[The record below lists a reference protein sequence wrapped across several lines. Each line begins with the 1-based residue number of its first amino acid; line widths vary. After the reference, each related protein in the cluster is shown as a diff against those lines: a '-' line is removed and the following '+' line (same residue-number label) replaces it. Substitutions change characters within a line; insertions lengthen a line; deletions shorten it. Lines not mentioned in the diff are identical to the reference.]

1 MAEWETVILD
11 GEKMISR
18 REAHDHLTERLGLP
32 EYYGR
37 NLDALFDL
45 LSTRIGETRL
55 VVQNAPLITEN
66 LGPYGRALLD
76 VLEDAAAENPGL
88 AVELRQGPV

>member
-1 MAEWETVILD
+1 METIFLD
-11 GEKMISR
+11 AAAMTDR
-18 REAHDHLTERLGLP
+18 AAAHACLAGRLGLP
-32 EYYGR
+32 AYYGR

-45 LSTRIGETRL
+45 LSTREGETRL
-55 VVQNAPLITEN
+55 VVQNTPLLTEN

>member
-1 MAEWETVILD
+1 METIILD
-11 GEKMISR
+11 AAAMTDR
-18 REAHDHLTERLGLP
+18 AAAHDHLAARLCLP
-32 EYYGR
+32 AYYGR

-45 LSTRIGETRL
+45 LSTRERETRL

-66 LGPYGRALLD
+66 LGPYGRALLG